1 MVFFAVSAMAFTF
14 SDDDREDARNRAAK
28 SRRVEN
34 LLSVSC
40 KDSLKGMKIG
50 VVIGER
56 HAKGDISI
64 SQPKYGVMFNSING
78 RLRNL
83 GLRTYSQEQ
92 ITQQIA
98 AAEIKAYMNN
108 DPDAALSAAG
118 RLGAN
123 FMLKGVI
130 NSRANVNP
138 ILHINEVVVD
148 MTFTLTS
155 SSGKI
160 ISSST
165 ARSESYAG
173 ADTISV
179 AQDLVEEQAEEI
191 VAKLYN
197 DFCTKGGSR

>member
-1 MVFFAVSAMAFTF
+1 
-14 SDDDREDARNRAAK
+14 
-28 SRRVEN
+28 
-34 LLSVSC
+34 
-40 KDSLKGMKIG
+40 MKIG